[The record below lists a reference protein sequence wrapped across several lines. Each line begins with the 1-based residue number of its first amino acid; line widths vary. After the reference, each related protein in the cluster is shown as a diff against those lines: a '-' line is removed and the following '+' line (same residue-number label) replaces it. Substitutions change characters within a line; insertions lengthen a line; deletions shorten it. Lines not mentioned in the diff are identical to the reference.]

1 MKYDDPRNLSAWS
14 ALYVTGIG
22 LLVYLFTSLSTDTF
36 HWVVFTGIAVG
47 LLIFTYLLSRTVL
60 EKFIFEKIRPI
71 YKTIL
76 TRRSTSDEIR
86 GEGGKESRSDMIER
100 VSQRVKEWDQ
110 EKSAEIAQLKRL
122 EAYRREYIGN
132 ISHELKT
139 PIFNIQGYVLTLL
152 DGGLDDPN
160 INRDYLLKTEKSI
173 ERMITIVKDLEMIS
187 KLESGQLKLEISRF
201 DIITLSKEVIEFLDD
216 KARTRKVGL
225 KLSRGFEK
233 PIFVYADRDRIRQV
247 LTNLV
252 DNSVVYGRKKGSTT
266 IGFFD
271 MDDHVLVEVTDDGE
285 GIAAEELPRLF
296 ERFYR
301 TDKARSTETGGSGLG
316 LAIVKHII
324 EAHDERI
331 NVRSSIGVG
340 TTFGFT
346 LPKVP

>member
-1 MKYDDPRNLSAWS
+1 MRYNDPRNLSVWS
-14 ALYVTGIG
+14 AIYVTATFLVFYLVVSLITGSFHWLVFLLTTVA
-22 LLVYLFTSLSTDTF
+22 LLV
-36 HWVVFTGIAVG
+36 
-47 LLIFTYLLSRTVL
+47 FTYFLSRTVL

-76 TRRSTSDEIR
+76 NRRSSSDEIR
-86 GEGGKESRSDMIER
+86 GENGKESRSDMIER
-100 VSQRVKEWDQ
+100 VSQRVREWEQ
-110 EKSAEIAQLKRL
+110 EKSAEIDQLKKL

-152 DGGLDDPN
+152 DGGLDDPS

-187 KLESGQLKLEISRF
+187 KLESGQLKLEITRF
-201 DIITLSKEVIEFLDD
+201 DIVGLAREVIEYLDD
-216 KARTRKVGL
+216 KARKRSVGL
-225 KLSRGFEK
+225 KMSRGFEK

-285 GIAAEELPRLF
+285 GIAREELPRLF

-301 TDKARSTETGGSGLG
+301 TDKARTTEKGGSGLG

-324 EAHDERI
+324 EAHSETI
-331 NVRSSIGVG
+331 NVRSTIGVG

-346 LPKVP
+346 LPKVG